1 VAKVQKVGFLCLWA
15 LGVAL
20 LGLAGSGCNIEQLEK
35 VDRIVADAN
44 TIGGGIAAI
53 PDGPAGALIPREV
66 VIIMEL
72 LGIGAAAAYGI
83 WQRIRASGILERNAD
98 LSVTLKAV
106 VDAIDKTGGQEAENV
121 KANVLALATRRRVYD
136 VADAIIDEHRAA
148 KQAAA

>member
-1 VAKVQKVGFLCLWA
+1 MRKVGFFILWPVCLA
-15 LGVAL
+15 LV
-20 LGLAGSGCNIEQLEK
+20 GLAGCNEEQLAK
-35 VDRIVADAN
+35 VDRVVADVN
-44 TIGGGIAAI
+44 TIGQGVAAI
-53 PDGPAGALIPREV
+53 PDGPAGTLIPPEIA
-66 VIIMEL
+66 IILEL
-72 LGIGAAAAYGI
+72 LGFTGTLAFAI
-83 WQRIRASGILERNAD
+83 WQKIRASGVLARNAD